1 VSDVLQPLILLLDGA
16 LLALTLC
23 FTLIMVWYDVR
34 RMVSQLFALLVLL
47 VVVWNVGTLVRQMTF
62 ITQMSPSIGLIA
74 YSAAQMSFSSA
85 AVAVYILTTAL
96 VGVLRPRYGLAAI
109 ISLGV
114 MIVYQGSLLVTQIAQ
129 NGQITPLRPTY
140 ALFFL
145 IFNALALYLLWYYRR
160 RIANSTLTLSMVL
173 FTVGQITSLIN
184 LSDDSI
190 LLFSLIT
197 NIGILGIGSS
207 IFRQAIIAPLKSQSS
222 QIEALHHVSMTISRH
237 ISPST
242 VLQEIAQQATAWLD
256 ASAACIFLQ
265 EGAHMSIVALYNMP
279 SALHHR
285 AAAVGGMAETAAREE
300 RAIWVEHYQTRWRG
314 VDDFPEWS
322 DVFGSAICVPMKAN
336 EIVIGTIFVVNN
348 EQGRQYTRDDA
359 HKLELL
365 ASHAAVAI
373 SHGQLFTEQQQ
384 LASQLEAVL
393 TSTENPVIA
402 IRRDFRLMFANRAAR
417 RVFPLTLSRDDSL
430 RQLPADLRPSNFK
443 QALRDMKRVGY
454 HSYDFSYSGRFY
466 QCHLAPMG
474 HPRPQGWVA
483 VINDISELKELDRIK
498 TEVVRMTSHDL
509 KNPLQ
514 AAIAYI
520 DTLRDDLADHLE
532 PAILTESV
540 DKVEKQLHKM
550 TRIITGVLDIE
561 RMRRGVKLSEE
572 CDIEAVIHAAVHEWQ
587 DVAGEKNITLTDDIA
602 MKLPG
607 IPGDTS
613 QLERAISN
621 LIENAIKFTP
631 HGGQI
636 GVTAHGSRSMIQIS
650 VRDTG
655 IGIPASIQSRIF
667 DPFYRGQQKGAEH
680 VSGSGLGLNLVKTVI
695 ESHKGHVEVESLD
708 GQGATF
714 HVYLPVPMGAVS

>member
-1 VSDVLQPLILLLDGA
+1 MLIIDGA
-16 LLALTLC
+16 LLSLTLC

-47 VVVWNVGTLVRQMTF
+47 IVIWNVGTLFEQMAAIAQMPTN
-62 ITQMSPSIGLIA
+62 ITLVA
-74 YSAAQMSFSSA
+74 NSAAQMGFSSA
-85 AVAVYILTTAL
+85 AVALYILTAAL
-96 VGVLRPRYGLAAI
+96 AGILRSRYGLAAAF
-109 ISLGV
+109 SVVL
-114 MIVYQGSLLVTQIAQ
+114 MIAYQGVLLITQVTQP
-129 NGQITPLRPTY
+129 NNSTELRPTY

-145 IFNALALYLLWYYRR
+145 FFHLLSLYLLWHYRR
-160 RIANSTLTLSMVL
+160 RTANPALTLSIAV
-173 FTVGQITSLIN
+173 FSIGQAMSLIE
-184 LSDDSI
+184 LSDDAVMFFT
-190 LLFSLIT
+190 LVT

-207 IFRQAIIAPLKSQSS
+207 IFRQAIISPLKSQSS

-237 ISPST
+237 ISPNT
-242 VLQEIAQQATAWLD
+242 VLQEIARQAVAWLD
-256 ASAACIFLQ
+256 ATASCIFLKD
-265 EGAHMSIVALYNMP
+265 GGSMSIAALHDLPAELYHRVALP
-279 SALHHR
+279 
-285 AAAVGGMAETAAREE
+285 GGMADTAARDNK
-300 RAIWVEHYQTRWRG
+300 ALWVEHYQTGWKG
-314 VDDFPEWS
+314 ADDFPEWR

-336 EIVIGTIFVVNN
+336 EVVIGTIFVVNN
-348 EQGRQYTRDDA
+348 EQGRQYTREDA

-373 SHGQLFTEQQQ
+373 SHGQLFAEQQQ
-384 LASQLEAVL
+384 LTSQLEAVL
-393 TSTENPVIA
+393 TSTENPVVA
-402 IRRDFRLMFANRAAR
+402 IGRDFKLMFANRAAR
-417 RVFPLTLSRDDSL
+417 RVFAIAADGDKNLATLPLDFLPQQP
-430 RQLPADLRPSNFK
+430 RQV
-443 QALRDMKRVGY
+443 LRDMRRVGY
-454 HSYDFSYSGRFY
+454 HSYDFSYNGRFY

-520 DTLRDDLADHLE
+520 DTLRDDLADQQE
-532 PAILTESV
+532 PEVLTESV
-540 DKVEKQLHKM
+540 DKVEKQLKKM

-572 CDIEAVIHAAVHEWQ
+572 CDLEHVITIAVHEWQ
-587 DVAGEKNITLTDDIA
+587 DVAREKNITLTSDIPG
-602 MKLPG
+602 KLPG

-631 HGGQI
+631 SGGHI
-636 GVTAHGSRSMIQIS
+636 SVTAHATRSMIQIS

-655 IGIPASIQSRIF
+655 IGIPAPIQSRIF
-667 DPFYRGQQKGAEH
+667 DPFYRGEQKGAEH

-695 ESHKGHVEVESLD
+695 ESHKGRVEVESQD

-714 HVYLPVPMGAVS
+714 HVYLPIPVGVAL